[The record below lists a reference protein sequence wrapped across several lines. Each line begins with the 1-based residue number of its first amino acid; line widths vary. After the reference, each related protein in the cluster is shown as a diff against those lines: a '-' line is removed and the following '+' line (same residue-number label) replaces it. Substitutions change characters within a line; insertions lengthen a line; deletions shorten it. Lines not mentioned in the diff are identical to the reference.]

1 MVDVTE
7 MEAENEDALKANR
20 ANLQF
25 LFPFML
31 DKDKI
36 GDFVRKLQKEN
47 FSFFSLKDLSLE
59 NRFYGENRV
68 SHRSLEKFF
77 LPNIE
82 PILFPEKVEDIEGFR
97 RFTKKLDLRCEFES
111 KHLYTKFKILS
122 IDLFICPFHIGM
134 TNIRVELPED
144 LSYSDV
150 LHFGDVFRVMEP
162 IDEDQE
168 DSKIIHETGEYSK
181 MKDFIFKAL
190 CPFMSDYMDHQPN
203 ASYFGSLPF
212 FIDERMY
219 VIGYIEVPADS
230 NITQTGLYR
239 ASQLNGYDV
248 NGEPAVGALN
258 PDYIKRYYDDKVY
271 DRWADQTY
279 YVTSDDNFMCVTRA
293 HGELA
298 THLASEMYGYHYYSL
313 LLYYYYKIVLM
324 KLTHDHSVIDVEKDH
339 SETEL
344 LIFMI
349 TEFSA
354 KYFFPEVNSRASG
367 KELFHIIKE
376 AFRIDYLFDHVENTL
391 DRLYQNQ
398 ENLSSRRNNYLLQ
411 ILTTYTVISG
421 IYGMNLVIH
430 DWEGKIK
437 WSKIPGYTV
446 FEWISLITAVSGIII
461 SAFLGFHALRHW
473 LREKSSLK
481 KKIF

>member
-1 MVDVTE
+1 MVDFTE
-7 MEAENEDALKANR
+7 KESENEDNLKTNR

-25 LFPFML
+25 VFPFML

-36 GDFVRKLQKEN
+36 DNFIRKLQEEN

-59 NRFYGENRV
+59 NRFYGGNKV
-68 SHRSLEKFF
+68 SHRSLEQFF

-82 PILFPEKVEDIEGFR
+82 PILFPEDVKKIEGFR
-97 RFTKKLDLRCEFES
+97 RFTKNLDLPCTFDSNHLHTGFE
-111 KHLYTKFKILS
+111 ILS
-122 IDLFICPFHIGM
+122 IDIFVCPFHIGIM
-134 TNIRVELPED
+134 NIRVELPKD
-144 LSYSDV
+144 LGYSDV

-162 IDEDQE
+162 IDEDQD
-168 DSKIIHETGEYSK
+168 DSKIIHETGEYTK
-181 MKDFIFKAL
+181 IKDFIFKAL

-203 ASYFGSLPF
+203 SSYFGSLPF

-219 VIGYIEVPADS
+219 VIGYIEVPENSQISD
-230 NITQTGLYR
+230 TDLYR
-239 ASQLNGYDV
+239 AGQLNGYNV
-248 NGEPAVGALN
+248 NGKPAVGALN
-258 PDYIKRYYDDKVY
+258 PDYIKRYYKNRVY

-279 YVTSDDNFMCVTRA
+279 YATSDYSFMCVTKA
-293 HGELA
+293 TGSLA
-298 THLASEMYGYHYYSL
+298 AHLASEMYGYHYYSL

-324 KLTHDHSVIDVEKDH
+324 KLTHDHSAIDVEKDH
-339 SETEL
+339 SKTEL
-344 LIFMI
+344 LILMI

-376 AFRIDYLFDHVENTL
+376 AFQIDYLFDHIKKTL
-391 DRLYQNQ
+391 DSLYQNQ
-398 ENLSSRRNNYLLQ
+398 ENMSSRRNNYLLQ

-437 WSKIPGYTV
+437 WAKIPGYTV
-446 FEWISLITAVSGIII
+446 FEWISLFTAVSGIIVA
-461 SAFLGFHALRHW
+461 AFLGIHALRHW
-473 LREKSSLK
+473 LREKNSFK